1 VAFDPQSGRIDFHR
15 AFAPGTR
22 CSCPQCG
29 AEHPPVHDTLERD
42 WRHLNCFQFQ
52 ASIHAKVPR
61 VRCGTCAKT
70 TPRSWRPGR
79 APTAAS
85 AYGWRSYWSPSVR
98 RWRSLRSL
106 NCLASATGASG
117 APSIITSIRRTLK
130 RTSRPSPR
138 LVSTRPPRG
147 VDTMP
152 SVCSMPAKGEKPGSW
167 PSLPMRSRLM
177 VPVPGTAARSVWIC
191 RQATRLACVS
201 ICPGRRSPS
210 MSFTP
215 FSSSTGRLTQCVA
228 KKSKGPRSGGVHAIS
243 GSRTSTLGVT
253 ARKPSLRN
261 SSAETSRHP
270 ERRHCSRNLKWGPSD
285 VGCTKLGD
293 GHGLRRPAFVLR
305 PSRRA
310 LRAAPGLPQ

>member
-1 VAFDPQSGRIDFHR
+1 MWNRGLTEANIQALLHLVWVAPFCLSRRIALYQAHSVPFFSPVGSDPSPGQTLEIFVMDPLSLFTVALGLPAPWEVVDVAFDPQSGRIDFHR

-106 NCLASATGASG
+106 NCLGT
-117 APSIITSIRRTLK
+117 
-130 RTSRPSPR
+130 
-138 LVSTRPPRG
+138 
-147 VDTMP
+147 
-152 SVCSMPAKGEKPGSW
+152 
-167 PSLPMRSRLM
+167 RSRGLLDRHL
-177 VPVPGTAARSVWIC
+177 GWSR
-191 RQATRLACVS
+191 RDRLA
-201 ICPGRRSPS
+201 
-210 MSFTP
+210 TW
-215 FSSSTGRLTQCVA
+215 TQ
-228 KKSKGPRSGGVHAIS
+228 
-243 GSRTSTLGVT
+243 
-253 ARKPSLRN
+253 
-261 SSAETSRHP
+261 
-270 ERRHCSRNLKWGPSD
+270 
-285 VGCTKLGD
+285 
-293 GHGLRRPAFVLR
+293 
-305 PSRRA
+305 
-310 LRAAPGLPQ
+310 